1 MFRLLRRIGQYAF
14 CLMFVGIGLV
24 AFAVFDR
31 DDERWWVG
39 PAFVGVG
46 VVLMAVF
53 FLFNRWSDRRDAIL
67 RHGVDGRGLVTEVK
81 PTAQWDSN
89 DVRYFRMT
97 MTVEVPGRAPYP
109 ATARQ
114 PYHRTRWDRI
124 RPGIVVPVRVHPRDP
139 RRVMVAT
146 DMLNNPSLRPG
157 PG

>member
-97 MTVEVPGRAPYP
+97 MTVELPGRAPYP
-109 ATARQ
+109 ATPASRTTARAG
-114 PYHRTRWDRI
+114 TVSDRASWCPCGSI
-124 RPGIVVPVRVHPRDP
+124 SAIPAASWWRP
-139 RRVMVAT
+139 T
-146 DMLNNPSLRPG
+146 C
-157 PG
+157 